1 MFGSVLNVIVSD
13 YATTL
18 FDVFLNNVDREPPVL
33 LIDKNVEV
41 KQLEVAQFELLII
54 RYDKGMM
61 IYNSILQTL

>member
-61 IYNSILQTL
+61 IYNSILKTL